1 MNEHLSQL
9 QRKYKA
15 MSFIA
20 IVATSI
26 LVGIVTWKA
35 SQANPI
41 RPIHFI
47 LPGILW
53 LGVVVMAIALRRN
66 YVKLDEAAI
75 EKYNLR

>member
-1 MNEHLSQL
+1 MSEHLSQL
-9 QRKYKA
+9 QRRYKA

-20 IVATSI
+20 IAATSI

-35 SQANPI
+35 SQATPI

-47 LPGILW
+47 LPGVLW
-53 LGVVVMAIALRRN
+53 IGVVAMAFVLRRF
-66 YVKLDEAAI
+66 YAKLDEAAI